1 MLPPRILVATD
12 GSPAAKA
19 AEAFA
24 AETAVAQHAS
34 AVVIVTVNRI
44 FIGRAPAMVPITVDE
59 VEAGEQLVKEAAEH
73 VREVMGDDSIPVE
86 TKVLESA
93 SEAGAI
99 IAEAHATDVCT
110 HIVMGARGMGG
121 IASLLLGSTSHQVI
135 QGAHCPVT
143 IIRV

>member
-24 AETAVAQHAS
+24 AEMAVAQHAS
-34 AVVIVTVNRI
+34 AVEVVTVNRI
-44 FIGRAPAMVPITVDE
+44 FIGRAPAVVPITVDE
-59 VEAGEQLVKEAAEH
+59 VEAGEQLVKEAAAH
-73 VREVMGDDSIPVE
+73 IREVMGDDSIPIE

>member
-19 AEAFA
+19 AETFA
-24 AETAVAQHAS
+24 AEMAVAQHAS
-34 AVVIVTVNRI
+34 AVEVVTVNRI
-44 FIGRAPAMVPITVDE
+44 FIGRAPAVVPITVDE
-59 VEAGEQLVKEAAEH
+59 VEAGEQLVKEAAAH
-73 VREVMGDDSIPVE
+73 IREVMGDDSIPIE

>member
-19 AEAFA
+19 AETFA
-24 AETAVAQHAS
+24 AEMAVAQHAS
-34 AVVIVTVNRI
+34 AVEVVTVNRI
-44 FIGRAPAMVPITVDE
+44 FIGRAPAVVPITVDE
-59 VEAGEQLVKEAAEH
+59 VEAGEQLVKEAAAH
-73 VREVMGDDSIPVE
+73 IREVTGDDSIPIE